1 MESVGSDLPCLLAWA
16 PVRPAPTGAALWL
29 IIIAAAMIVSLR
41 PVSAVTDCFD
51 SEQQKKLVADNEIVP
66 VSAAL
71 NTRKVQ
77 KRGKLIE
84 ATVCRNQKGFFYYL
98 MTMQSAEGEVKVVRV
113 SASPSAARS
122 DLQVK
127 RNCYYGGR
135 PWSTGSICKL
145 ECTDDRCPRQYCK
158 ANGEWQ
164 QLPRCEVASS
174 CQAYRGC

>member
-1 MESVGSDLPCLLAWA
+1 MKRVGSDLPRLLART
-16 PVRPAPTGAALWL
+16 PVRLAPARAVLWFL
-29 IIIAAAMIVSLR
+29 VVAAAMIVGLQ
-41 PVSAVTDCFD
+41 PVSAVTVCLD
-51 SEQQKKLVADNEIVP
+51 SDEQGRLVAGNEIVP

-84 ATVCRNQKGFFYYL
+84 AKVCRNQKGFFYL

-113 SASPSAARS
+113 SAAPSAAQP
-122 DLQVK
+122 DLQIK

-145 ECTDDRCPRQYCK
+145 ECIGDRCPRQYCK